1 MLLLPKMVST
11 PTRAR
16 ARARARQPLEGVPVR
31 EEDTAQRRRSEGR
44 KELERGRYRL
54 VDEQGRT

>member
-1 MLLLPKMVST
+1 MLLPKGVSM

-16 ARARARQPLEGVPVR
+16 ARARATQPLEGVPVR
-31 EEDTAQRRRSEGR
+31 EEGTAQKHRSEGR

-54 VDEQGRT
+54 VDEGRT